1 MNLAHKSLQDMLAE
15 LDHKDRTEGRMVDRL
30 YFRRI
35 LFPHLAWVGATVLA
49 VSAAVY
55 GGVQQYL
62 RTAHDLELANSRI
75 ADLEKMPDKRE
86 VLDLRQKAEQLEG
99 KVDSLTKAFSE
110 EERKA
115 MKYEYELV
123 KEGTENRELKE
134 EAKKK
139 DSLYS
144 TLQEE
149 FNKLKETYNSLD
161 QERNRLAEQG
171 RTNDARYSRLEKEMN
186 ETKEKYQEAER
197 QIKGLKEEN
206 EKTKSDYAKAEEEAK
221 KLREDNSRPKGVDTF
236 GEEPKHKSPPPK
248 PAGESPSEKP
258 EPAPPGGFDDKPQ
271 NRLDKPSEEPGLI
284 ERIDSSKPKPESS
297 PRKKTSSAFAKPGE
311 DSFSLTVPQAYA
323 LINGTANEDFSF
335 GSLALFVDFIPE
347 KEKFPMDYMR
357 FSFGVNHDQ
366 GYVKQPGEDAT
377 FWRNQLRISL
387 SGVLL
392 NNEHEYLDIGTYF
405 GWGIFNSHNLQIE
418 PKGVSTLVLGGR
430 ARFALPSFGFEAQA
444 SASSGFNSGDWYD
457 AAGVSKDYNLVYF
470 DGSIKQY
477 VGARTSLGLDG
488 FIQYD
493 VLKDLNRVR
502 SRRATVF
509 LETMGDQ
516 KAKDLLGYWLLLSIR
531 DDDSKKL
538 RTEVRT
544 RLLLNPVGKFQV
556 GVEGWYDDPHRG
568 GSGWGVSAFV
578 GFGISSVKDK
588 PDLRIPLIY
597 ER

>member
-1 MNLAHKSLQDMLAE
+1 MNDESMKNLEEKLSRARPIIS
-15 LDHKDRTEGRMVDRL
+15 RL
-30 YFRRI
+30 YNRKVR
-35 LFPHLAWVGATVLA
+35 LPGCALMGALVLA
-49 VSAAVY
+49 ASTGIYAAVNH
-55 GGVQQYL
+55 YL
-62 RTAHDLELANSRI
+62 RTARDLESAKSRI
-75 ADLEKMPDKRE
+75 AELEKMPDKRE
-86 VLDLRQKAEQLEG
+86 VLDLRQKAEQLEN
-99 KVDSLTKAFSE
+99 KVTEYAKETKNAYDEATKFASE
-110 EERKA
+110 LLEEKTA
-115 MKYEYELV
+115 
-123 KEGTENRELKE
+123 NNQLKKD
-134 EAKKK
+134 AQKK

-538 RTEVRT
+538 RAEVRT